1 MEPCSRALQK
11 CSPRPNR
18 HPRLGPAND
27 DTVPKAFVRFRT
39 ASYRV
44 FALPPR
50 EASLLA
56 PGAPRSPRQPSTT
69 RTTCDDDL
77 LLAAGEYEKDLT
89 AVMSLSG

>member
-1 MEPCSRALQK
+1 MEPCFPELCKSAA
-11 CSPRPNR
+11 PRPNR

-27 DTVPKAFVRFRT
+27 DTVPKVFVRFRT

-56 PGAPRSPRQPSTT
+56 PEQSGAWSTGARSTT
-69 RTTCDDDL
+69 TRWRPIPR
-77 LLAAGEYEKDLT
+77 GQ
-89 AVMSLSG
+89 GPRPG

>member
-1 MEPCSRALQK
+1 MEPCFPELCKSAA
-11 CSPRPNR
+11 PRPNR
-18 HPRLGPAND
+18 HPRLGPVND

-50 EASLLA
+50 RRYWLLEHRHESSAVSSLKH
-56 PGAPRSPRQPSTT
+56 TH
-69 RTTCDDDL
+69 DDDL